1 MADSEYST
9 DNYKSPK
16 ISIGTIMKDPE
27 MLKFVPDYFKTK
39 KMCKHTVKR
48 LPFLIR
54 SVPYWCKTQ

>member
-27 MLKFVPDYFKTK
+27 MLKFVADYFKTK

-54 SVPYWCKTQ
+54 SVPH